1 MFAVLVLSLVTA
13 APQRTARL
21 LTAQEIAAL
30 EVNHARVAEL
40 TALAPS
46 GVRTVSIVALAITA
60 GVPAVYLGGFALFA
74 AIAGGL
80 NAASGYSFAAT
91 FNPAMEAA
99 FNIIPPV
106 VWVAVLVAVVVS
118 TAVLVGTY
126 IADAPRMKELKALKQ
141 EERRILKGARRG
153 TQPQEPQLSAP
164 PMVTLATF

>member
-1 MFAVLVLSLVTA
+1 MLTVLVLSLVTA

-80 NAASGYSFAAT
+80 NAASGYSFART

-99 FNIIPPV
+99 FNVIPPV

-126 IADAPRMKELKALKQ
+126 IADAPRMKALKQ

-153 TQPQEPQLSAP
+153 AQPQEPQLSAP